1 MTLLRWLTFL
11 LGSKTVI
18 LTVLL
23 SWIYLFLQM
32 LALFYNGFPSAG
44 KFLSCCCLSFYWLS
58 IKFTTGCPVSSHS
71 IWLSRADWDG
81 LCDHLRDVPWEAIF
95 KPGASADASEFY
107 EWVQVGIGV
116 YIPHRKHQVKSHS
129 SPWFS
134 ASCSASIVDRSHL
147 FVFIKRINLLILK

>member
-11 LGSKTVI
+11 LGSKTDSHSPA
-18 LTVLL
+18 LL
-23 SWIYLFLQM
+23 DLFISSDVSF
-32 LALFYNGFPSAG
+32 LFYNGFLSAG
-44 KFLSCCCLSFYWLS
+44 KFWSCCCLSFYWLS

-71 IWLSRADWDG
+71 VWLSRADWDG
-81 LCDHLRDVPWEAIF
+81 LCDRLRDVPWEAIF

-116 YIPHRKHQVKSHS
+116 YIPHRKYQVKSHS

-134 ASCSASIVDRSHL
+134 ASCSASIVDRSYL